1 MYTHL
6 LGQEALKV
14 YHTTKRTTQK
24 SYRDY
29 MGGRLT
35 EESTNLGI
43 RPAAGRGASKKLP
56 TTRVLF
62 EKKIAPKIPSTF
74 SDQHLQQ
81 FGPFD
86 PNLGRSCNIRNLA
99 TQYSA
104 SYNEEKNVISNMYL
118 GGCAITS
125 KAKSLKSMSLLP
137 KKFQKT
143 LILA

>member
-6 LGQEALKV
+6 VGQEALKV

-62 EKKIAPKIPSTF
+62 EKKIAPIPST
-74 SDQHLQQ
+74 

-86 PNLGRSCNIRNLA
+86 PNLGRSCNIR
-99 TQYSA
+99 
-104 SYNEEKNVISNMYL
+104 KL
-118 GGCAITS
+118 GTR
-125 KAKSLKSMSLLP
+125 
-137 KKFQKT
+137 
-143 LILA
+143 

>member
-56 TTRVLF
+56 TTKVLF
-62 EKKIAPKIPSTF
+62 EKKFAPIPSTF

-86 PNLGRSCNIRNLA
+86 PNLGRSCNIRKLG
-99 TQYSA
+99 TRCSA
-104 SYNEEKNVISNMYL
+104 FYNE
-118 GGCAITS
+118 
-125 KAKSLKSMSLLP
+125 
-137 KKFQKT
+137 KKV
-143 LILA
+143 